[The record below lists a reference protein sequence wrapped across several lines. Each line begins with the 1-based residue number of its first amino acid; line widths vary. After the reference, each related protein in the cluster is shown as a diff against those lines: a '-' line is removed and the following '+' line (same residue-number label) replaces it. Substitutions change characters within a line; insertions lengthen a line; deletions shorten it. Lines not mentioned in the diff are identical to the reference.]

1 MTDLPAVRPIRIFIS
16 SPGDVAAERDALEDL
31 ITNDLQPRLGRHLGV
46 YIEALRWETHGRPGL
61 GDIQSNLF
69 EQLGAYHIYVGIFWR
84 RFGTPTGNHES
95 GSEAEFYDAY
105 ERWMADNRRPVMLY
119 FCEREFT
126 VDPRKLT
133 PEQLQEI
140 KAQDEKVEAF
150 RNEVSGKG
158 LFWKYTDLVDF
169 RQHVTRHLNDQIFEI
184 VGTPDRGPAPR
195 PLVGDVR
202 SPEESTREKRRES
215 LPEIDMPPPPAAPYR
230 RLQRFER
237 NDAAV
242 FFGRDRD
249 IVELYQAITSKGP
262 IILFYGDSGVGKSS
276 LLEAGVLRYLET
288 VHQVKMKRRDQPLGL
303 AGTLANLLDVPAEP
317 AAVAN
322 AWHALEAK
330 AGKPLTVILDQAEE
344 YVTLPM
350 PAGADTSGGDAPWVV
365 EMRALLAIVERL
377 FAVRANRPGGRLV
390 LSFRK
395 EWLAEITRGLSG
407 VGLPFFPVFLERLD
421 RAGVVEVVRGPA
433 TREELREMYRLQIEE
448 KVPEAVADAILDD
461 PRTPAAPVLS
471 ILMARMWER
480 AVEKDPVAPTF
491 STALFEDIRDGEGL
505 GLAEFLS
512 RQLAALRAWDASVVD
527 SGLAIDVLAAHVT
540 DRVTAGAM
548 TDADVE
554 RIYPHVRDR
563 VQALRVRCQE
573 MYLLVSY
580 RPDGA
585 SVPVTRLAHD
595 TLAPVILQHHKAS
608 NAPGQRAQRLL
619 ESQAVDWKDGQRG
632 NKLDH
637 VNLKLVEKGAI
648 GMRFLT
654 IDETRLVKASYR
666 RQLWRRLQRLGV
678 AAMISVFALV
688 GVVVL
693 SEIVVPTVAQKL
705 QHCGAAGELDV
716 WCSACKEAEGT
727 WNKELLADQG
737 YCTGSNWMA
746 FDDSA
751 FVEIPA
757 GPFTMGSES
766 GFPDEAPV
774 RDIIVSDTF
783 FMGSTEVTQR
793 QWFAVMGTVPSTYR
807 GFELPVQ
814 NVTWFDT

>member
-1 MTDLPAVRPIRIFIS
+1 M
-16 SPGDVAAERDALEDL
+16 
-31 ITNDLQPRLGRHLGV
+31 
-46 YIEALRWETHGRPGL
+46 Y
-61 GDIQSNLF
+61 
-69 EQLGAYHIYVGIFWR
+69 
-84 RFGTPTGNHES
+84 
-95 GSEAEFYDAY
+95 
-105 ERWMADNRRPVMLY
+105 
-119 FCEREFT
+119 
-126 VDPRKLT
+126 K
-133 PEQLQEI
+133 
-140 KAQDEKVEAF
+140 
-150 RNEVSGKG
+150 
-158 LFWKYTDLVDF
+158 
-169 RQHVTRHLNDQIFEI
+169 RQ
-184 VGTPDRGPAPR
+184 
-195 PLVGDVR
+195 
-202 SPEESTREKRRES
+202 
-215 LPEIDMPPPPAAPYR
+215 
-230 RLQRFER
+230 
-237 NDAAV
+237 
-242 FFGRDRD
+242 
-249 IVELYQAITSKGP
+249 
-262 IILFYGDSGVGKSS
+262 
-276 LLEAGVLRYLET
+276 
-288 VHQVKMKRRDQPLGL
+288 
-303 AGTLANLLDVPAEP
+303 
-317 AAVAN
+317 
-322 AWHALEAK
+322 
-330 AGKPLTVILDQAEE
+330 
-344 YVTLPM
+344 
-350 PAGADTSGGDAPWVV
+350 
-365 EMRALLAIVERL
+365 
-377 FAVRANRPGGRLV
+377 
-390 LSFRK
+390 
-395 EWLAEITRGLSG
+395 
-407 VGLPFFPVFLERLD
+407 
-421 RAGVVEVVRGPA
+421 
-433 TREELREMYRLQIEE
+433 
-448 KVPEAVADAILDD
+448 
-461 PRTPAAPVLS
+461 
-471 ILMARMWER
+471 
-480 AVEKDPVAPTF
+480 
-491 STALFEDIRDGEGL
+491 
-505 GLAEFLS
+505 
-512 RQLAALRAWDASVVD
+512 
-527 SGLAIDVLAAHVT
+527 
-540 DRVTAGAM
+540 
-548 TDADVE
+548 
-554 RIYPHVRDR
+554 IYPHVRDR